1 MKTRDPYQIII
12 MRPTGERAVMT
23 IRSFWVRVF
32 LTGLVVLAVV
42 LVAMAVWLAG
52 TRGNLAEAEST
63 IEIQSGELKDLNL
76 LLTRKDEEIITLK
89 KKLSLSTIY
98 QPLPESGEPPSPRKD
113 AQAETPVAEVH
124 SPIAG
129 IKDLALSGGELSFK
143 VENVRPS
150 SEGAA
155 RGRLFIVFRKQDS
168 EVCHPMVKMQDGIP
182 VETNRG
188 LPFTIRN
195 FKPMNVPVPPA
206 MADWES
212 MVFYIFDDQGRMRLS
227 MPLDRKQISQETQ

>member
-1 MKTRDPYQIII
+1 MKTREPYQIII

-32 LTGLVVLAVV
+32 LSGLVAMAVV
-42 LVAMAVWLAG
+42 LVAMAVWL
-52 TRGNLAEAEST
+52 TSIRGNLAEAENT

-98 QPLPESGEPPSPRKD
+98 QSLPESGEPAAARSD
-113 AQAETPVAEVH
+113 ARAETPAAEVR

-129 IKDLALSGGELSFK
+129 IKDLVLSGSELSFK

-155 RGRLFIVFRKQDS
+155 KGRLFIVFKKQDS
-168 EVCHPMVKMQDGIP
+168 EVCYPMVKTKDGIP
-182 VETNRG
+182 AETNRG

-206 MADWES
+206 MSDWES

-227 MPLDRKQISQETQ
+227 MPLDKKQIQ